1 MRLLPLDFRDQYFG
15 CEIEL
20 TGINRAT
27 AAQTLADLFGTR
39 AEHSGGGYDAY
50 RVKDLDGKEWK
61 IVRDGSI
68 HPECRRRSVLIG
80 ETYKVELNS
89 PKLEY
94 GEMEKLQEVVRALRR
109 AGGIVN
115 DSCGM
120 DNTIAALRLFLLAVH
135 SSNTQNIKS
144 INAET
149 INCFSTAMSNASEIC
164 MNVRRARCRQVG
176 AYLHW
181 LYDHKYTDLD
191 YSLQLPNFKRTAPQI
206 PQVWSPEEIDKILA
220 VIDTANPVGRRNYA
234 IFLLLARTGLRISD
248 VLGLKFSNINWK
260 ENCISLS
267 QQKTGNALSLPLS
280 KELGMAIISYLQD
293 GRPQSS
299 SAFIFL
305 SHNAPFQPLGEHNNF
320 NPEFHKY
327 LRRAGIAIPTKRHTG
342 VHTIRHSFATNM
354 LRKGTPVQD
363 VSQILGHSNISVTET
378 YDNFRELLFACNIP
392 HTGNGPRVHDFRHTF
407 AVHTLEKQLLALLYD
422 SGARVQELV
431 DLRLKDVRLTHP
443 PMVILTGKGRKVRQV
458 PLMKDTCKLLDR
470 YIRSFH
476 SDSQSQMIPLFYN
489 AKKQALSRY
498 GVTYILKKYAAKAS
512 PVLEPQNISPHVL
525 RHTKAMHLLRAGVNM
540 IYIRDFL
547 GHADISTT
555 EVYARIDAEMKR
567 KVFEEKV
574 PNYTPN
580 TTMPWE
586 EDEDLLQ
593 WLTQFGKKTF

>member
-1 MRLLPLDFRDQYFG
+1 MKQFTFTSQLAPIIWKYLESRQNEGYTSVHCGYYMQELD
-15 CEIEL
+15 C
-20 TGINRAT
+20 
-27 AAQTLADLFGTR
+27 
-39 AEHSGGGYDAY
+39 
-50 RVKDLDGKEWK
+50 
-61 IVRDGSI
+61 
-68 HPECRRRSVLIG
+68 
-80 ETYKVELNS
+80 
-89 PKLEY
+89 
-94 GEMEKLQEVVRALRR
+94 
-109 AGGIVN
+109 
-115 DSCGM
+115 
-120 DNTIAALRLFLLAVH
+120 
-135 SSNTQNIKS
+135 
-144 INAET
+144 
-149 INCFSTAMSNASEIC
+149 
-164 MNVRRARCRQVG
+164 
-176 AYLHW
+176 
-181 LYDHKYTDLD
+181 
-191 YSLQLPNFKRTAPQI
+191 
-206 PQVWSPEEIDKILA
+206 
-220 VIDTANPVGRRNYA
+220 
-234 IFLLLARTGLRISD
+234 
-248 VLGLKFSNINWK
+248 
-260 ENCISLS
+260 
-267 QQKTGNALSLPLS
+267 LS
-280 KELGMAIISYLQD
+280 KELSDAPVVTKELIDAWDLLKPYLSNRSKIVRHNAIRAFAKFAYTQDGISYVPD
-293 GRPQSS
+293 
-299 SAFIFL
+299 L
-305 SHNAPFQPLGEHNNF
+305 SLLLSQPDASTRQG
-320 NPEFHKY
+320 
-327 LRRAGIAIPTKRHTG
+327 LRDLT
-342 VHTIRHSFATNM
+342 
-354 LRKGTPVQD
+354 
-363 VSQILGHSNISVTET
+363 
-378 YDNFRELLFACNIP
+378 
-392 HTGNGPRVHDFRHTF
+392 
-407 AVHTLEKQLLALLYD
+407 LLALLYD